1 MLVSAAISLARA
13 LTNQDGANND
23 QVDDTT
29 QLLPLVQLEIEELRA
44 QIADLAPHLFE
55 ATTSEFAIT
64 SAAPTVNKPADF
76 KRVIRVE
83 RKSTF
88 TPSRFLPVEPS
99 DGLRADLDWLNWE
112 ERQSTLEF
120 RPGEIN
126 AGTYRL
132 VYETTV
138 GTLTTNSTIPLPVG
152 GFEMIVVQRLAAHIR
167 TRLREDPT
175 PHLTIA
181 TDSWNRLRGTLK
193 RRTGEHPKPG
203 LKRDRIR

>member
-1 MLVSAAISLARA
+1 MLVSAAITLARA

-29 QLLPLVQLEIEELRA
+29 QLVPLVQLEVEELRA

-55 ATTSEFAIT
+55 ATTSPFVIT

-83 RKSTF
+83 RATDVAGRYAPV
-88 TPSRFLPVEPS
+88 TPT
-99 DGLRADLDWLNWE
+99 DGLVPDLDWLNWE

-138 GTLTTNSTIPLPVG
+138 GTLSAVSTIPLPVG
-152 GFEMIVVQRLAAHIR
+152 GFEMIIVQRLAAHIR
-167 TRLREDPT
+167 TRLKEDPA

-203 LKRDRIR
+203 LKRDRRR